1 MIKLLSILAV
11 LVAMTTANAQE
22 RFELGLGAGS
32 THPQNG
38 EQFRTST
45 TTGDGNNFWL
55 GYGFDENW
63 GVELGLDN
71 IDADI
76 KPAFGTDT
84 AKNQLVNLSGV
95 YRFIPSSMIH
105 PIAKLG
111 LASVESKT
119 NDPVTGAELKTT
131 SLGGKLAAGFEAD
144 FKYLSLGAL
153 INFYHIAKSSDT
165 PELKDTQLIQP
176 AVFLTL
182 HNALEADVKETSTS
196 EAPAAAAPV
205 AAKVVGDADKDG
217 VNDDDDK
224 CPNTPAGVVVNKI
237 GCSEKEKASL
247 RIDVLFDSGKA
258 TIKEGSEGV
267 SKLADFMKKFPE
279 TNVEV
284 AGHTDSLG
292 DAKLNQK
299 LSQQR
304 ADAVKAALVKEGVDA
319 SRLTAVGYGSSKPV
333 ADNKTKAGRDQ
344 NRRVNAEISVETDK
358 KK

>member
-1 MIKLLSILAV
+1 MKLFSVITV
-11 LVAMTTANAQE
+11 LVAMTVAQAQE
-22 RFELGLGAGS
+22 RFELGIGAGS
-32 THPQNG
+32 THPLNG
-38 EQFRTST
+38 DQFRSST
-45 TTGDGNNFWL
+45 TTGDGQNFWL

-76 KPAFGTDT
+76 KPAFGTGT
-84 AKNQLVNLSGV
+84 AKSQLINLSGV
-95 YRFIPSSMIH
+95 YRFLPSSMIH

-111 LASVESKT
+111 VASAESKT
-119 NDPVTGAELKTT
+119 DDPVTGAELKTT
-131 SLGGKLAAGFEAD
+131 SLGGKLAAGLEAD

-153 INFYHIAKSSDT
+153 VNFYHIAKNSDT
-165 PELKDTQLIQP
+165 PELKDTQILQP

-182 HNALEADVKETSTS
+182 HNALEAEQKETSAPQ
-196 EAPAAAAPV
+196 APAAAAPV

-237 GCSEKEKASL
+237 GCSEKEKASVRL
-247 RIDVLFDSGKA
+247 NVAFASGKA
-258 TIKEGSEGV
+258 ELTDASNDV
-267 SKLADFMKKFPE
+267 VQNLATFMKKFPE
-279 TNVEV
+279 TKAEI

-304 ADAVKAALVKEGVDA
+304 ADSVKAALVKEGVEA
-319 SRLTAVGYGSSKPV
+319 SRLTAVGYGSTQPV

>member
-1 MIKLLSILAV
+1 MIKLLSVFAV

-32 THPQNG
+32 THPVNG
-38 EQFRTST
+38 EAFRSAVSQ
-45 TTGDGNNFWL
+45 GDGQNFWL
-55 GYGFDENW
+55 GYGFDEHW

-71 IDADI
+71 IDFDL
-76 KPAFGTDT
+76 PAGSGTT
-84 AKNQLVNLSGV
+84 KSQLINLSGV
-95 YRFIPSSMIH
+95 YRFVPTSMVH

-111 LASVESKT
+111 IATAESK
-119 NDPVTGAELKTT
+119 DPADVKTT
-131 SLGGKLAAGFEAD
+131 SLAGKLAAGLEAD
-144 FKYLSLGAL
+144 VFKYVSFGAL
-153 INFYHIAKSSDT
+153 FNFYHIAKSNDA
-165 PELKDTQLIQP
+165 LDFKNTQAFQA

-182 HNALEADVKETSTS
+182 HNALESEPKQTSAPV
-196 EAPAAAAPV
+196 APAAPV
-205 AAKVVGDADKDG
+205 VAKKVVGDADGDG

-237 GCSEKEKASL
+237 GCSEKEKASV

-258 TIKEGSEGV
+258 TIKDGSQGV
-267 SKLADFMKKFPE
+267 SQLADFMKKFPE
-279 TNVEV
+279 TKVEV

-292 DAKLNQK
+292 DAKKNQK

-319 SRLTAVGYGSSKPV
+319 SRLTAVGYGSSKPI

>member
-1 MIKLLSILAV
+1 MKLLSILAV
-11 LVAMTTANAQE
+11 LVAMATANAQE

-38 EQFRTST
+38 DLYRTST

-71 IDADI
+71 VDADI
-76 KPAFGTDT
+76 KPAFGTGT
-84 AKNQLVNLSGV
+84 AKNQLISLSGV

-105 PIAKLG
+105 PIAKFG
-111 LASVESKT
+111 ISSVESKT
-119 NDPVTGAELKTT
+119 DDTVTGAELKTT
-131 SLGGKLAAGFEAD
+131 SLGGKLAAGLEAD

-153 INFYHIAKSSDT
+153 VNFFHIAKSNDA
-165 PELKDTQLIQP
+165 PEMKDTQLFQP

-182 HNALEADVKETSTS
+182 HNALEAEPKETSAPQ
-196 EAPAAAAPV
+196 APAAAAV
-205 AAKVVGDADKDG
+205 ASKVVGDADKDG

-258 TIKEGSEGV
+258 VIKDGSQGV

-279 TNVEV
+279 TKVEI

-292 DAKLNQK
+292 DAKKNQA

-304 ADAVKAALVKEGVDA
+304 ADAVKAALVKEGVEA
-319 SRLTAVGYGSSKPV
+319 SRLTSVGYGSSKPV
-333 ADNKTKAGRDQ
+333 ADNKTKAGREQ